1 MATLE
6 DGAVWEV
13 LGSTSFEVARGILWD
28 ALGAL
33 GDACMTVR
41 SLVDEQDTRAV
52 PAGMEESMPVALR
65 SAIERRD
72 ALYEF
77 FVELYAAEPQQGA
90 AATAGRRPAATEAPR
105 ISAQDPPP
113 ARERSRSPRMG
124 PVGGP
129 SVPYLLETTAD
140 VRRRIDVLQRNL
152 EQGCASSELEALQ
165 RLLWYR
171 EGYVGHAGS
180 GSRSSGQRR
189 HGDL

>member
-1 MATLE
+1 MATLG
-6 DGAVWEV
+6 DGAVWEA
-13 LGSTSFEVARGILWD
+13 LGSTAFEVARGILWD

-41 SLVDEQDTRAV
+41 SLVDAQETLAV
-52 PAGMEESMPVALR
+52 PAEMEEYMPVALR

-77 FVELYAAEPQQGA
+77 FVELYAAEQQGA
-90 AATAGRRPAATEAPR
+90 AATACRRPAATEAR
-105 ISAQDPPP
+105 ISAQDPRP
-113 ARERSRSPRMG
+113 ARERSRSPRT

-129 SVPYLLETTAD
+129 SAPYLLETTAD

-152 EQGCASSELEALQ
+152 EQGCASSELETLQ

-171 EGYVGHAGS
+171 EGYVRIAGS

-189 HGDL
+189 HRDL

>member
-1 MATLE
+1 MATLG
-6 DGAVWEV
+6 DGAVWEA
-13 LGSTSFEVARGILWD
+13 LGSTAFEVARGILWD

-41 SLVDEQDTRAV
+41 SLVDAQETRAE
-52 PAGMEESMPVALR
+52 PAAMEEYMLVALR

-105 ISAQDPPP
+105 ISAQDPRP
-113 ARERSRSPRMG
+113 ARERSRSPL

-171 EGYVGHAGS
+171 EGYVGNAGS

-189 HGDL
+189 HRDL

>member
-1 MATLE
+1 MATLG

-13 LGSTSFEVARGILWD
+13 LESTAFEVARGILWD

-41 SLVDEQDTRAV
+41 SLVDAQETRAV
-52 PAGMEESMPVALR
+52 PAGMEEYMLR

-72 ALYEF
+72 DLYEF
-77 FVELYAAEPQQGA
+77 FLELYAAEPQQGA
-90 AATAGRRPAATEAPR
+90 AATASRRPAATEAPR
-105 ISAQDPPP
+105 ISAQDPRP

-171 EGYVGHAGS
+171 EGYVGNAGS

>member
-1 MATLE
+1 MATLG
-6 DGAVWEV
+6 DGAVWEA

-41 SLVDEQDTRAV
+41 SLVDAQETRAV
-52 PAGMEESMPVALR
+52 PAGMEEYMLR

-72 ALYEF
+72 DLYEF
-77 FVELYAAEPQQGA
+77 FLELYAAEPQQGA

-105 ISAQDPPP
+105 ISPQDRRP

>member
-13 LGSTSFEVARGILWD
+13 LESTAFEVARGILWD

-41 SLVDEQDTRAV
+41 SLVDAQETRAV
-52 PAGMEESMPVALR
+52 PAGMEEYMLR

-72 ALYEF
+72 DLYEF
-77 FVELYAAEPQQGA
+77 FLELYAAEPQQGA

-105 ISAQDPPP
+105 ISPQDRRP